1 MSFTH
6 FPFLIKSA
14 SIIWLSCRKHR
25 WWNMRRFRRFKG
37 SVHLKHRTTC
47 CSNLPLVNL
56 TKQIVS
62 VLFLLFLLLLRG
74 LNWRKK
80 SLWKLFTVFVC
91 ELSRTTRTLVKN
103 VDSNPKISFTSASC
117 GSRDDSEMCLKAQ
130 EKASK
135 RILT

>member
-62 VLFLLFLLLLRG
+62 VLFLLLLLLLRG
-74 LNWRKK
+74 LNWRKNPYENC
-80 SLWKLFTVFVC
+80 LQC
-91 ELSRTTRTLVKN
+91 LSVNYPEQQGHWLN
-103 VDSNPKISFTSASC
+103 IDSNPKISFTSASC